1 MQYYPLS
8 TLNTDK
14 YTFLPIPPPI
24 IEFIRV
30 KNYYGIPKGHSLSI
44 YTCFLAKREIHC
56 TFLWKKMIIIIYIQH
71 GTTIFFSHY
80 YLFLGKLKE
89 KLARKARVNTERVY
103 RIVLMPLGH
112 HIILYSLNMAAT
124 SVKRSIDSVLKS

>member
-1 MQYYPLS
+1 MQNYPLS

-30 KNYYGIPKGHSLSI
+30 KKYYGIPKGHSLSI
-44 YTCFLAKREIHC
+44 YTRFLAKRELHC
-56 TFLWKKMIIIIYIQH
+56 TFLGKKMIIITFNTAERSFFPI
-71 GTTIFFSHY
+71 TIFFWEN
-80 YLFLGKLKE
+80 FKE

-112 HIILYSLNMAAT
+112 HIILYSLNKAAT